1 MVLTPRQREVYD
13 FVARFIEERGYAP
26 TIAEIKERLGLRS
39 PATVHQ
45 LLLALEGEALIRRVP
60 HASRAIE
67 LVKEA
72 ESDQSNEIPLLG
84 TIAAGRP
91 IEAFLSDETLAV
103 PPYMIGRGH
112 TFALRVRGDSMI
124 DEQIRDGDFIVVD
137 SCKTASNGQTVVALI
152 NESEATVKTFYK
164 ERDQVRLEPANSNY
178 KPIVVKAPDRLD
190 IQGVVIGVIRKY
202 RH

>member
-45 LLLALEGEALIRRVP
+45 LLSALEDEALIRRVP

-67 LVKEA
+67 LVN
-72 ESDQSNEIPLLG
+72 ESGADESNEIPLLG
-84 TIAAGRP
+84 TVAAGRP
-91 IEAFLSDETLAV
+91 IEAILSDETIAV
-103 PPYMIGRGH
+103 PPDMVGRGH

-124 DEQIRDGDFIVVD
+124 DEQIREGDFIIVA
-137 SCKTASNGQTVVALI
+137 SGKTATNGQTVVALV
-152 NESEATVKTFYK
+152 NGSEATVKRFYK
-164 ERDQVRLEPANSNY
+164 ERDRVRLEPANSNY
-178 KPIVVKAPDRLD
+178 EPIIVKPPDRLD

-202 RH
+202 RN